1 MEALKNYNEEPER
14 VRALAR
20 HVADAFQGGAGRG
33 RFLAVGEE
41 VVRAQMAEVRKR
53 IAGHATYT
61 YGIKG
66 LDFDLE
72 TGERRVLPGPAPGQV
87 TVFTAVSGCLAGD
100 TIIELNRAGKSF
112 RLKLAEVVRRFN
124 GGIASGKVWSPDIET
139 RVRARDKDGFIRLH
153 KLHAAWSSGKKTTY
167 SVHVESGRTIR
178 ATKDHR
184 FLTEMGWKRLERLSV
199 GDRLAMDAGLVQIKG
214 KKKETYPTTGGM
226 RNHPHRVHVGT
237 KNCFSSFRVPTHRL
251 VMEAH
256 LNAMS
261 LDEFIDRIWEDETGG
276 LRFLDAKNWT
286 VHHRDEDAKNY
297 KLGNLELVERK
308 EHARRHGVDGGW
320 QHVTGR
326 VGYEG
331 IIGIEVEQLEE
342 TYDLEMEGEPHN
354 FLANGFVVH
363 NSGKTTAAGRVTL
376 GIAKQ
381 RRKVLYGAYEMGPG
395 MTLELLACMSLGWS
409 RSRLMKGQTQDPE
422 RGNETMGAR
431 EQVAL
436 EERMNAIHPWVRFM
450 RNAFR
455 IKGGQKASNQR
466 NLDIIQEHIA
476 DSGCEVFVA
485 DLWKR
490 ALVDTRPEAE
500 EDALYQQQT
509 MAEETRTH
517 HILLQ
522 QQRLKDVETRPDK
535 RPTREGVKGSAAWV
549 EIADTMVGWHLPAMW
564 KAIENNKVEA
574 IILKQRY
581 GVAPLAVE
589 FDWSGE
595 HGSITGGVSVEY
607 KHAGGDAGGGLF
619 DGEFKAPKLGGSGD
633 RRKK

>member
-1 MEALKNYNEEPER
+1 MAKEREAGSDLPSAAEMVVPHDVVNEQVIIAAVIVDWHGETAKLLDRYSADTFLAEEHRAGWTALQELHRRKLGYDAATLKRYAGPKCDPGYLEKLVELRPEPPENLGHHLDGLLWDRQRASAVTGPIASLMEALKNYNEEPER

-87 TVFTAVSGCLAGD
+87 TVFTAVSG
-100 TIIELNRAGKSF
+100 
-112 RLKLAEVVRRFN
+112 
-124 GGIASGKVWSPDIET
+124 
-139 RVRARDKDGFIRLH
+139 
-153 KLHAAWSSGKKTTY
+153 
-167 SVHVESGRTIR
+167 
-178 ATKDHR
+178 
-184 FLTEMGWKRLERLSV
+184 
-199 GDRLAMDAGLVQIKG
+199 
-214 KKKETYPTTGGM
+214 
-226 RNHPHRVHVGT
+226 
-237 KNCFSSFRVPTHRL
+237 
-251 VMEAH
+251 
-256 LNAMS
+256 
-261 LDEFIDRIWEDETGG
+261 
-276 LRFLDAKNWT
+276 
-286 VHHRDEDAKNY
+286 
-297 KLGNLELVERK
+297 
-308 EHARRHGVDGGW
+308 
-320 QHVTGR
+320 
-326 VGYEG
+326 
-331 IIGIEVEQLEE
+331 
-342 TYDLEMEGEPHN
+342 
-354 FLANGFVVH
+354 
-363 NSGKTTAAGRVTL
+363 SGKTTAAGRVTL

-431 EQVAL
+431 EQIAL